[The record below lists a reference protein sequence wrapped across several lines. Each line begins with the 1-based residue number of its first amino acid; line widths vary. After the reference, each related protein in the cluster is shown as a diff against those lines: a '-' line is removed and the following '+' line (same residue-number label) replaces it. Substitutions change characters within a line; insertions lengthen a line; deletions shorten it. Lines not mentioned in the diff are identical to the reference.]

1 MDILRGLGLDERRVR
16 RDGVSIIKQ
25 YTEKEW
31 DVDHGEME
39 FGMFENRGDR
49 RIYEPYEFDFLGQ
62 SP

>member
-1 MDILRGLGLDERRVR
+1 MVFG
-16 RDGVSIIKQ
+16 SIIKQ